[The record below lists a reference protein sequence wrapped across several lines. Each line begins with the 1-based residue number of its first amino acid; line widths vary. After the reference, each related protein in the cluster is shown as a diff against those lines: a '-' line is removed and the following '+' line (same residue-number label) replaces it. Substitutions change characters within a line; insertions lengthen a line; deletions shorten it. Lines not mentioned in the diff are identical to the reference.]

1 MRALLLLSTLLLG
14 LTTVAQREPRQRRT
28 ATVGGGLEVG
38 IPRGAFNDSLDK
50 NIVGF
55 SANFTIPMRLLP
67 FDLGFDYSY
76 GTLASE
82 SQEVEIQEEALTA
95 TTGDLSIRSTVMGY
109 HGLLRF
115 KPLNGKVMPYIE
127 GMAGARHFATRTSIE
142 VEGLD
147 EPLREERN
155 ETALSWSTGWAVGL
169 QIAPSRAFYMEGR
182 VERLTGSEVSYV
194 DPRSLAITGDGTISY
209 DTRSSRTHV
218 LNIHLGIGLR
228 F

>member
-28 ATVGGGLEVG
+28 GTVGGGLEVG

-76 GTLASE
+76 GTLARE
-82 SQEVEIQEEALTA
+82 SQEVEIQEDALTA
-95 TTGDLSIRSTVMGY
+95 TTGDLSIRSKVMGY

-127 GMAGARHFATRTSIE
+127 GMAGARHFATRTTIE
-142 VEGLD
+142 VAGLD

-169 QIAPSRAFYMEGR
+169 QIAPSQVFYVEGR
-182 VERLTGSEVSYV
+182 VERLIGSEVSYM
-194 DPRSLAITGDGTISY
+194 DPRSLEITDDGPISY
-209 DTRSSRTHV
+209 DTKSSRTHV

>member
-1 MRALLLLSTLLLG
+1 
-14 LTTVAQREPRQRRT
+14 
-28 ATVGGGLEVG
+28 
-38 IPRGAFNDSLDK
+38 
-50 NIVGF
+50 
-55 SANFTIPMRLLP
+55 
-67 FDLGFDYSY
+67 
-76 GTLASE
+76 
-82 SQEVEIQEEALTA
+82 
-95 TTGDLSIRSTVMGY
+95 MGY

-169 QIAPSRAFYMEGR
+169 QIAPSRAFYVEGR

>member
-28 ATVGGGLEVG
+28 VTLGGGLEVG

-76 GTLASE
+76 GTLARE
-82 SQEVEIQEEALTA
+82 SQEVEIQEEVLEA

-127 GMAGARHFATRTSIE
+127 GMAGARHFTTLTTIE
-142 VEGLD
+142 ADGLD

-155 ETALSWSTGWAVGL
+155 ETAHSWSTGWAVGL
-169 QIAPSRAFYMEGR
+169 QIAPSQVFYVEGR

-194 DPRSLAITGDGTISY
+194 DPRSLAITDDGTISY